1 MKKKVCLQGPILSLS
16 GYGQDCRRMFR
27 ALKSREDLF
36 DIYVR
41 PSSFGMS
48 SWLSEDSEERREID
62 ALVNKTQQYLQQ
74 NGQFDIGIQVGI
86 PTEWK
91 RFAPL
96 MIGVTAGVEVNK
108 APASFLLSCNSEVDK
123 VITPS
128 EFSAKILKETTYSA
142 NDTNGNPVKLR
153 LTTPIEAIGFAT
165 PNDASFSSL
174 ELKLNYDFNF
184 LCVGQTGPRK
194 NVEFT
199 INSFYK
205 TFQNHEV
212 GLVLKITKANNS
224 INDREF
230 CFEVLKNFKDKFPE
244 AKCKIYLL
252 HGNLSD
258 KEMRGLYNHPKLKA
272 IINLSHGE
280 GFGIPM
286 FDAVCCG
293 MPVICHDFG
302 GQTDFLYA
310 PDSKGKRKPHYAKVD
325 FDIKQIAQADIM
337 PGILEADSFWAYPRE
352 LSVRQVMLEVYKD
365 FGRFSG
371 QARRLQ
377 RHVSSEFSEKK
388 IYDKIVSVV
397 SNRCAPI
404 EPKDFSG
411 ISFCIPTNGK
421 RPEKTK
427 LLIESIRR
435 QKGKSFEIILC
446 GDVENFKHEKD
457 VILIDQKEAAHSRK
471 VALLRNKAA
480 EMARFGVIAWCDD
493 DILLDSCWMANTLE
507 HSKKNGWNVLGNVM
521 LNPDGTRQ
529 WDRATLNPHVLVDY
543 DDRSNNNMYQ
553 SSGFFLARRKVWKDV
568 KWDETKLVYADRDS
582 QSIPEDVQY
591 SLDCQKAGYILSF
604 NKDALVWH
612 NDENYT
618 AINNVTLLK
627 SAVLAQ
633 VPSYPFLGNS
643 LKYLKIIGE
652 LENV

>member
-1 MKKKVCLQGPILSLS
+1 MKKVLLRSPILGNS
-16 GYGQDCRRMFR
+16 GYSEHSRTIFR
-27 ALKSREDLF
+27 ALKTAPEEF
-36 DIYVR
+36 DIFIE
-41 PSSFGMS
+41 PIAWGQS
-48 SWLSEDSEERREID
+48 SWLWEDDEERREID
-62 ALVNKTQQYLQQ
+62 QLIGKTTQYVANK
-74 NGQFDIGIQVGI
+74 GKFDIAILVTI
-86 PTEWK
+86 PNEWE
-91 RFAPL
+91 RLAPL
-96 MIGVTAGVEVNK
+96 TIGVTAGIETNK
-108 APASFLLSCNSEVDK
+108 VSSEWLQKANGTVDRII
-123 VITPS
+123 VPS
-128 EFSAKILKETTYSA
+128 QFSVDIFKDTSYKAQDQFGNKLTLKLE
-142 NDTNGNPVKLR
+142 
-153 LTTPIEAIGFAT
+153 TPIEAIGFPVRKMSKDT
-165 PNDASFSSL
+165 KKETLPLTLDF
-174 ELKLNYDFNF
+174 DFNF
-184 LCVGQTGPRK
+184 LCVAQMGPRK
-194 NVEFT
+194 NLDKVLEA
-199 INSFYK
+199 FYK
-205 TFQNHEV
+205 TFRDKEV
-212 GLVLKITKANNS
+212 GLVLKVSKANNCVR
-224 INDREF
+224 DRYYCEEQLK
-230 CFEVLKNFKDKFPE
+230 EVAGRYPN
-244 AKCKIYLL
+244 AKCKMYLL
-252 HGNLSD
+252 HGYLTEN
-258 KEMRGLYNHPKLKA
+258 EMHSLYVHPRIKA
-272 IINLSHGE
+272 IVGLGSECWGLPLFE
-280 GFGIPM
+280 
-286 FDAVCCG
+286 AVYSG
-293 MPVICHDFG
+293 LPVITHSWG
-302 GQTDFLYA
+302 GQMDFLKF
-310 PDSKGKRKPHYAKVD
+310 DDKGKMKEAFAKVD
-325 FDIKQIAQADIM
+325 YTLAPIPKMAVWNGVLD
-337 PGILEADSFWAYPRE
+337 EDSLWAAPRE
-352 LSVRQVMLEVYKD
+352 LSTCQKMSEVFKD
-365 FGRFSG
+365 YGRFRG

-377 RHVSSEFSEKK
+377 EYVRDRFEESKVYEQIVSSVLNEKA
-388 IYDKIVSVV
+388 V
-397 SNRCAPI
+397 
-404 EPKDFSG
+404 PKPESIDG

-427 LLIESIRR
+427 LLLKSIRK
-435 QKGKSFEIILC
+435 QVGKQFEIILC
-446 GDVENFKHEKD
+446 GDIDNFTDETG